1 MKKPFGRVERSVG
14 IALWSLV
21 LASCDSDSSVLY
33 PDERQSPSDSDEL
46 AEPEASPASGD
57 RAPDEA
63 TGLIV
68 GGPIDREGESRAP
81 TTSNGM
87 GASEGAPPASLGPS
101 EPALDPAPSPPSG
114 AGPREPA
121 LNPVFSE
128 TEVQRYALRLDPVL
142 WQQLQD
148 EALEQVYVEAELDVG
163 AQHLSRVGLRFKG
176 NLGTLASC
184 FASDGTRLCAKLSMK
199 LKFNEYLPEQRLSGL
214 KRLNFNSMVRDPSQ
228 LRERV
233 AYRVF
238 REMGLP
244 TPRAVHARLS
254 VNGEDQGL
262 FTLVE
267 DVDGRFTDDRFA
279 GGGDGNLYKEQW
291 PTTADAAVL
300 DQRLEAGPDIVD
312 HVALLRF
319 QADLAAAEPAALPE
333 IVARYMDVDQ
343 VLAHLAV
350 ARAIHDWDGVMTF
363 LCAGVGPCENHN
375 FFLYQ
380 HEDEPRFS
388 LIPWDLDRVFELEPP
403 LPAMPDVFGPVPDCS
418 VTYPDAEGVLLAPG
432 CEPLLRGAVAT
443 GPGRVGAQLERLLAG
458 PFAPGVIESWL
469 DTWQAQI
476 EPEVV
481 TDARGP
487 GLDEFRRSLLEL
499 RESVVVLRSQAG
511 R

>member
-1 MKKPFGRVERSVG
+1 MKKKPFGRLERPVG
-14 IALWSLV
+14 IALSSLV
-21 LASCDSDSSVLY
+21 LASCN
-33 PDERQSPSDSDEL
+33 
-46 AEPEASPASGD
+46 GD
-57 RAPDEA
+57 DTEVYSA
-63 TGLIV
+63 
-68 GGPIDREGESRAP
+68 EGESQSNSEGGAEPGASPGVGEQGADEAADSSGTGPLDGERESTGPDGPSGTGTNEGGSSGSSGPAVNL
-81 TTSNGM
+81 TSNMPSGP
-87 GASEGAPPASLGPS
+87 GASEPPL
-101 EPALDPAPSPPSG
+101 SPI
-114 AGPREPA
+114 
-121 LNPVFSE
+121 FSE
-128 TEVQRYALRLDPVL
+128 TEVQRYALQLDPVV
-142 WQQLQD
+142 WQRLQA
-148 EALEQVYVEAELDVG
+148 EAIEQDYAEAELDVG
-163 AQHLSRVGLRFKG
+163 GQHLSRVGLRFKG
-176 NLGTLASC
+176 SLGTLASC
-184 FASDGTRLCAKLSMK
+184 LAPDGTRTCAKLSMK

-267 DVDGRFTDDRFA
+267 DVDGRFTDERFA

-291 PTTADAAVL
+291 PTTADAARL
-300 DQRLEAGPDIVD
+300 DERLEAGPDIVD
-312 HVALLRF
+312 HGALLRF
-319 QADLAAAEPAALPE
+319 RADLAAATLPAALPE
-333 IVARYMDVDQ
+333 VVARYMDIDQ

-363 LCAGVGPCENHN
+363 LCPAVGPCENHN

-380 HEDEPRFS
+380 HEGEPRFS
-388 LIPWDLDRVFELEPP
+388 LIPWDVDRVFELEPP

-418 VTYPDAEGVLLAPG
+418 VTYPDADGVLIAPG
-432 CEPLLRGAVAT
+432 CEPLLRGAVGA
-443 GPGRVGAQLERLLAG
+443 GPDRVAAQLERLLAG

-476 EPEVV
+476 EPEVM
-481 TDARGP
+481 TDSRGP
-487 GLDEFRRSLLEL
+487 GLDEFRRALLDLRLTVVEL
-499 RESVVVLRSQAG
+499 RDQAG

>member
-1 MKKPFGRVERSVG
+1 MKKPLGRVQRAAG
-14 IALWSLV
+14 IALWSL
-21 LASCDSDSSVLY
+21 LLPSCDSDSAEVYSNAH
-33 PDERQSPSDSDEL
+33 ERPFESEGV
-46 AEPEASPASGD
+46 AEPEASGPPGARDPDDAAAPA
-57 RAPDEA
+57 
-63 TGLIV
+63 
-68 GGPIDREGESRAP
+68 
-81 TTSNGM
+81 M
-87 GASEGAPPASLGPS
+87 APPRDGDQESAAPNLPSGTVPSEAGTPGSSGPGEPAVSLASDTPSETAPS
-101 EPALDPAPSPPSG
+101 EPALS
-114 AGPREPA
+114 
-121 LNPVFSE
+121 PVFSE
-128 TEVQRYALRLDPVL
+128 SEVQHYALRLDPVL

-228 LRERV
+228 LRERLT
-233 AYRVF
+233 YRMF

-300 DQRLEAGPDIVD
+300 DERLESGPDIID
-312 HVALLRF
+312 HSALLRF
-319 QADLAAAEPAALPE
+319 RADLAAAGPAALPE
-333 IVARYMDVDQ
+333 VVARYMDVDQ

-350 ARAIHDWDGVMTF
+350 SRAIHDWDGVMTF
-363 LCAGVGPCENHN
+363 LCGAVGPCENHN

-380 HEDEPRFS
+380 HEDEARFS

-418 VTYPDAEGVLLAPG
+418 VTYPDADGVLLAPG
-432 CEPLLRGAVAT
+432 CEPLLRGAVAA
-443 GPGRVGAQLERLLAG
+443 GPDRVAAQLERLLTG
-458 PFAPGVIESWL
+458 PFAPGVIEGWL

-476 EPEVV
+476 EPEVM
-481 TDARGP
+481 TDSRGP
-487 GLDEFRRSLLEL
+487 GPDEFRRALLEL
-499 RESVVVLRSQAG
+499 RLTVIELRDRAG
-511 R
+511 W